1 MTNEEIEADEFAAEH
16 YEEQLWEQQQEEQT
30 WDK

>member
-16 YEEQLWEQQQEEQT
+16 YEEQLWEQQQQEI

>member
-16 YEEQLWEQQQEEQT
+16 YEEQLWEQQQQET

>member
-1 MTNEEIEADEFAAEH
+1 MTNEEIEADEFATEH
-16 YEEQLWEQQQEEQT
+16 YEEQLWEQQQEQE

>member
-16 YEEQLWEQQQEEQT
+16 YEEQLWEQQQEET

>member
-16 YEEQLWEQQQEEQT
+16 YEEQLWEQQQET